1 MPAPYLGSRQG
12 PPSAGF
18 PSPSGVTG
26 GLGEEGAQSVWGD
39 GAGGFLTGKLASLLA
54 PPATEEIF
62 KRQQQWGWVR
72 GPKAGVVVTV
82 VLS

>member
-1 MPAPYLGSRQG
+1 M
-12 PPSAGF
+12 
-18 PSPSGVTG
+18 
-26 GLGEEGAQSVWGD
+26 GLQEVWARRGHSQCGEGH

>member
-1 MPAPYLGSRQG
+1 M
-12 PPSAGF
+12 
-18 PSPSGVTG
+18 G
-26 GLGEEGAQSVWGD
+26 GG

-54 PPATEEIF
+54 SPATEEIF
-62 KRQQQWGWVR
+62 KRQHQWGWVS

>member
-1 MPAPYLGSRQG
+1 M
-12 PPSAGF
+12 
-18 PSPSGVTG
+18 G
-26 GLGEEGAQSVWGD
+26 GG

>member
-1 MPAPYLGSRQG
+1 M
-12 PPSAGF
+12 
-18 PSPSGVTG
+18 
-26 GLGEEGAQSVWGD
+26 GLQEVWARRGHSQCGGD

-54 PPATEEIF
+54 SPATEEIF
-62 KRQQQWGWVR
+62 KRQHQWGWVS